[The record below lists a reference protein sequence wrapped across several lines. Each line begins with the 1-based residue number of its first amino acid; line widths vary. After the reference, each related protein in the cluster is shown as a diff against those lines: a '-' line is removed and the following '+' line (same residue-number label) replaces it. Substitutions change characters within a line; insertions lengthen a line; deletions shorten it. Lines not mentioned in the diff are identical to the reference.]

1 MLYPMSGYNGFR
13 FGWNCWCGR
22 LDVSGKQLGVVER
35 DGLYGGD
42 CGCREGRTSPTVRIY
57 VRCKLQ
63 VVCSRLLGSSR
74 AVSQVCSRRL
84 CPSFAVPLG
93 VFFLRRPGG
102 EAGVQPHQGPRAAG
116 AVEGMVV
123 LNDTVVQFSLPSI
136 RTPADCFHA
145 QGASARRG
153 AVCLERTR
161 LRL

>member
-13 FGWNCWCGR
+13 FGWNCRCGR

-93 VFFLRRPGG
+93 FFFFV
-102 EAGVQPHQGPRAAG
+102 AQ
-116 AVEGMVV
+116 VEKLG
-123 LNDTVVQFSLPSI
+123 FSLIKDLGQQAPSK
-136 RTPADCFHA
+136 
-145 QGASARRG
+145 
-153 AVCLERTR
+153 VW
-161 LRL
+161 